1 MGSKAFSIYQGD
13 ALQIT
18 CSVTNNNG
26 EVLNLTN
33 YDGIH
38 FTVKTNKESPTLI
51 IHKTLGAGITVVSAA
66 KGQLKVTLLNDDSK
80 EIEPGLYYYEIMLE
94 DTSEDLQYVVVQDF
108 VKVIGRVLGY
118 PESVPG
124 NFIVMGNFQ
133 VGVDDGLAR
142 TAKFFADVTVGS
154 PTNPR
159 TFTKYGSANIIGA
172 VDDDY
177 ALRLQHNSSAKPV
190 LLIRNAANDA
200 DLLKIQE
207 DTGFTLNMALG
218 LKNIILNPVTGDALK
233 INLPAGI
240 TGLYIDGET
249 IPHLNAYPT
258 FKIDYARGD
267 NTSHYAGGA
276 LNINYKIAGTN
287 SAWGSAI
294 GVLIN
299 DQHTSGMAQAFGLFV
314 GNHPSWNCQST
325 TTINGVW
332 INFGERNVFTA
343 GSRVPTLYGVRCDI
357 IIPSTVGGTSVSSIS
372 GGQINITVQKENY
385 MRQPRGWSSFNRYQA
400 NQYQPSSEY
409 VSFYAGIQIDTG
421 ISLNW
426 AGNYIGPNG
435 LKFYTASLNMYDATC
450 VINQNFIC
458 YSFAAVSPGG
468 SNFRGTINGNFE
480 TFNTTFESGV
490 TGFIAVNL
498 RHSMAQWDISAIT
511 LSGYAAAYD
520 GYINANGRTFP
531 VYGTKFDIDGTMG
544 AGAVWRGHYIDASGV
559 VCGSGQTF
567 YGLHYFFTGIG
578 TGGTI
583 LGAKFEGCSVQVMGD
598 GQYIQ
603 VPVMASGSKPGTPG
617 KGMIIFNDTSG
628 KGEMYDGSTW
638 QSMW

>member
-172 VDDDY
+172 VADDY
-177 ALRLQHNSSAKPV
+177 ALRLQHNSSEKPV
-190 LLIRNAANDA
+190 LLIRNAADITVNGEYYA
-200 DLLKIQE
+200 ERLE
-207 DTGFTLNMALG
+207 
-218 LKNIILNPVTGDALK
+218 
-233 INLPAGI
+233 LP
-240 TGLYIDGET
+240 
-249 IPHLNAYPT
+249 
-258 FKIDYARGD
+258 
-267 NTSHYAGGA
+267 NTY
-276 LNINYKIAGTN
+276 N
-287 SAWGSAI
+287 
-294 GVLIN
+294 
-299 DQHTSGMAQAFGLFV
+299 
-314 GNHPSWNCQST
+314 
-325 TTINGVW
+325 
-332 INFGERNVFTA
+332 
-343 GSRVPTLYGVRCDI
+343 
-357 IIPSTVGGTSVSSIS
+357 GGTS
-372 GGQINITVQKENY
+372 Y
-385 MRQPRGWSSFNRYQA
+385 
-400 NQYQPSSEY
+400 
-409 VSFYAGIQIDTG
+409 GIRM
-421 ISLNW
+421 
-426 AGNYIGPNG
+426 
-435 LKFYTASLNMYDATC
+435 FHTAAA
-450 VINQNFIC
+450 VIN
-458 YSFAAVSPGG
+458 GG
-468 SNFRGTINGNFE
+468 AIFTYLDVDASN
-480 TFNTTFESGV
+480 V
-490 TGFIAVNL
+490 TN
-498 RHSMAQWDISAIT
+498 
-511 LSGYAAAYD
+511 
-520 GYINANGRTFP
+520 N
-531 VYGTKFDIDGTMG
+531 GTM
-544 AGAVWRGHYIDASGV
+544 
-559 VCGSGQTF
+559 
-567 YGLHYFFTGIG
+567 
-578 TGGTI
+578 
-583 LGAKFEGCSVQVMGD
+583 LGAKFTGCSIVVTGN

-603 VPVMASGSKPGTPG
+603 APVMTSGSKPGTPG